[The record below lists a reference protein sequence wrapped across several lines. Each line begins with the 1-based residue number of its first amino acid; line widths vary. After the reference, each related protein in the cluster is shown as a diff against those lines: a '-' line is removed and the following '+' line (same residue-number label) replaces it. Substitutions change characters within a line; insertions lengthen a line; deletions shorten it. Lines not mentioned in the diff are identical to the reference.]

1 MRTIAEYFKD
11 IREQTPT
18 WLKEF
23 KNGDKPPFS
32 KIFHAG
38 RVVYYPGSEYDGQPI
53 KTFNVAHYSHLFL
66 YVDYQISRE
75 RIIEELTKDNALNGY
90 KNIGIVEYQER
101 DLTPNGWTQHYRSSP
116 EEIRDMNHFS
126 RPDDPYCL
134 MFVFEREL
142 NLTDEHGCDRF
153 AVITLKA
160 DGIAT
165 YDALFA
171 NNSKAPDVLIL
182 QDHGYG
188 GNYSQ
193 FGRNGALN
201 QIAKT
206 TNCYPH
212 FLMVADNT
220 APWEGYEKIPDLQ
233 HAYHRYLRWLYRRS
247 ER

>member
-1 MRTIAEYFKD
+1 MKSIKEYLSP
-11 IREQTPT
+11 ITEPTPK

-23 KNGDKPPFS
+23 KNGDKPSFDEMLS
-32 KIFHAG
+32 AG
-38 RVVYYPGSEYDGQPI
+38 RVVYYPGSGYDGQPI

-66 YVDYQISRE
+66 YVDYQISKE

-101 DLTPNGWTQHYRSSP
+101 DLTPNGWTPHYRPSP
-116 EEIRDMNHFS
+116 EEIREMNHFS

-134 MFVFEREL
+134 MFVFEREP

-188 GNYSQ
+188 GNYNW
-193 FGRNGALN
+193 FGRNGALDH
-201 QIAKT
+201 IARVT
-206 TNCYPH
+206 RCYPH

-220 APWEGYEKIPDLQ
+220 EPWERYEKIPDLQ
-233 HAYHRYLRWLYRRS
+233 HAFSLHLRWLYKRS
-247 ER
+247 EK